1 MRTDACCQYD
11 DNAYVHRPFSPPVES
26 HNFGYSE
33 AIKVAQNR
41 FEAGR

>member
-1 MRTDACCQYD
+1 MKTDACCQYD
-11 DNAYVHRPFSPPVES
+11 DNSYVHRPCPPVEI

-41 FEAGR
+41 FEVGR

>member
-1 MRTDACCQYD
+1 MKTDACCQYD

-26 HNFGYSE
+26 YNFGYSE